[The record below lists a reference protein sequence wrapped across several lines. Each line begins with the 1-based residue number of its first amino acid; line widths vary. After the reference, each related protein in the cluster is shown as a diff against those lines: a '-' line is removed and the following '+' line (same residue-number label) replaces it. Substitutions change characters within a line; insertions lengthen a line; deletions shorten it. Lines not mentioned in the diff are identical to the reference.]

1 MLSLVV
7 AEAKGRKQMEK
18 QKQARRS
25 RLKSRILTLLVV
37 EVAMQGA
44 EVCTVFASSSPAV
57 SKRNGRERRGAREG
71 KWRGVKWVK
80 MAVTVRT

>member
-37 EVAMQGA
+37 EVAMQGT
-44 EVCTVFASSSPAV
+44 EVGMYGVRELQPSGVKA
-57 SKRNGRERRGAREG
+57 KREREARCP
-71 KWRGVKWVK
+71 
-80 MAVTVRT
+80 